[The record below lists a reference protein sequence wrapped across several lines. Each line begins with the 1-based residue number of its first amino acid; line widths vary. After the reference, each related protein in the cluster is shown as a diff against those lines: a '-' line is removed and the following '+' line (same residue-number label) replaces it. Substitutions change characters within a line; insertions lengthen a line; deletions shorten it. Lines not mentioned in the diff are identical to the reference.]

1 MKIMIKNAAFI
12 IASVLMIVSCSEW
25 RKAGS
30 TPAKESTIDSALQ
43 YTVDTILKNKMAEI
57 NATSGQAIVMEVA
70 TGEIKAIVG
79 SGKSQESRLVRA
91 ATLLAM
97 LESGKV
103 ALSDTADTSYGIYQM
118 KDTVLKD
125 HNWHRGGYGTLTAKQ
140 SLAHSSH
147 IALYKNVRKA
157 FDSVDACLNAI
168 DSMGYGLPEAID
180 GLDSLKAY
188 RRFVSHDSSWEDLA
202 FYCTGDKQRISP
214 IQVLT
219 FINAIA
225 NDGKMVRPTLF
236 KSEPETII
244 PMIAS
249 ESSIDS
255 MQVALRYVITD
266 GLGRR
271 ASSEQVEVAGVQG
284 SATNSGIREQ
294 VEDAASTE
302 YAVEFCGYFPAEA
315 PKYSIIVSMNK
326 KGLPCSGG
334 GMAGPVFREIVDYM
348 YQRY

>member
-1 MKIMIKNAAFI
+1 MRILIKNATFF
-12 IASVLMIVSCSEW
+12 IASVLMAMSCTGGH
-25 RKAGS
+25 RTS
-30 TPAKESTIDSALQ
+30 TNSANESTIDSALQ
-43 YTVDTILKNKMAEI
+43 FTVDTILKNKMPEI
-57 NATSGQAIVMEVA
+57 NATSGQVIVMEVA
-70 TGEIKAIVG
+70 TGEIKAMVG
-79 SGKSQESRLVRA
+79 SAKSQESRLVRT
-91 ATLLAM
+91 ATLLAI

-103 ALSDTADTSYGIYQM
+103 ALSDTADTNDGIYQM

-125 HNWHRGGYGTLTAKQ
+125 HNWHKGGYGTLTAKQ

-147 IALYKNVRKA
+147 IALYKNVRKS
-157 FDSVDACLNAI
+157 FDSVGAYLNAI
-168 DSMGYGLPEAID
+168 YSMGYGLPEEME

-188 RRFVSHDSSWEDLA
+188 RRFVSHDSSWDDLA
-202 FYCTGDKQRISP
+202 FFCTGDKQSIFP

-225 NDGKMVRPTLF
+225 NDGRMVRPTLF
-236 KSEPETII
+236 KREPETII

-249 ESSIDS
+249 KANIDS

-284 SATNSGIREQ
+284 AATISGINEL
-294 VEDAASTE
+294 VEDGDSTE

-326 KGLPCSGG
+326 KGFPRSGG

-348 YQRY
+348 HQRY

>member
-1 MKIMIKNAAFI
+1 MRILIKKATFFV
-12 IASVLMIVSCSEW
+12 ASVLMAMSCTGGYTRS
-25 RKAGS
+25 S
-30 TPAKESTIDSALQ
+30 NSAKESTIDSVLQ
-43 YTVDTILKNKMAEI
+43 FTVDTILKNKMAEI
-57 NATSGQAIVMEVA
+57 NATSGQVIVMEVA
-70 TGEIKAIVG
+70 TGEIKAMVG
-79 SGKSQESRLVRA
+79 SAKSQESRLVRT

-103 ALSDTADTSYGIYQM
+103 VLSDTVDTNDGIYQM
-118 KDTVLKD
+118 NDTVLKD
-125 HNWHRGGYGTLTAKQ
+125 HNWHKGGYGTLTAKQ

-147 IALYKNVRKA
+147 IALYKNVRKS
-157 FDSVDACLNAI
+157 FDSVGACLNAI
-168 DSMGYGLPEAID
+168 DSMGYGLPEAME

-188 RRFVSHDSSWEDLA
+188 RRFVSHDSSWDDLA
-202 FYCTGDKQRISP
+202 FFCTGDKQSIFP

-225 NDGKMVRPTLF
+225 NDGRMVGPTLF
-236 KSEPETII
+236 KREPETII

-249 ESSIDS
+249 KANIDS
-255 MQVALRYVITD
+255 MQVALRYVITN

-271 ASSEQVEVAGVQG
+271 ASSERVEVAGVQG
-284 SATNSGIREQ
+284 AATISGIHEL
-294 VEDAASTE
+294 VEDGDSTE

-326 KGLPCSGG
+326 KGLPRSGG

-348 YQRY
+348 HQRY

>member
-43 YTVDTILKNKMAEI
+43 FTVDTILKNKMVEI
-57 NATSGQAIVMEVA
+57 NATSGQVIVMEVS
-70 TGEIKAIVG
+70 TGEIKAMVG
-79 SGKSQESRLVRA
+79 RGLSQESRLVRA

-103 ALSDTADTSYGIYQM
+103 ALSDTIDAGYGIYQM

-125 HNWHRGGYGTLTAKQ
+125 HNWHRGGFGTLTAQQ
-140 SLAHSSH
+140 SLSLSSH
-147 IALYKNVRKA
+147 IALYKNVRKS
-157 FDSVDACLNAI
+157 FDSVGAYLNAI
-168 DSMGYGLPEAID
+168 DSMGYGLPEAIE

-188 RRFVSHDSSWEDLA
+188 RRFVSNDSSWEDLA
-202 FYCTGDKQRISP
+202 FYCTGDKQSISP

-219 FINAIA
+219 FMNAIA
-225 NDGKMVRPTLF
+225 NDGQMVKPTLF
-236 KSEPETII
+236 KREPETII

-249 ESSIDS
+249 KASIDS

-266 GLGRR
+266 GLGKR
-271 ASSEQVEVAGVQG
+271 ASSENVAVAGVPG
-284 SATNSGIREQ
+284 SATISDVKEQ
-294 VEDAASTE
+294 AEEGELTE

-326 KGLPCSGG
+326 KGLPRSGG
-334 GMAGPVFREIVDYM
+334 GMAGPVFRKIVDYM
-348 YQRY
+348 HQRY

>member
-12 IASVLMIVSCSEW
+12 IASVLMIVSYSEW

-43 YTVDTILKNKMAEI
+43 FTVDTILKNKMAEI

-70 TGEIKAIVG
+70 TGEIKAMVG

-103 ALSDTADTSYGIYQM
+103 ALSDTADASYGIYQM

-125 HNWHRGGYGTLTAKQ
+125 HNWHRGGYGTLTAQQ
-140 SLAHSSH
+140 SLSLSSH
-147 IALYKNVRKA
+147 IALYKNVRKS
-157 FDSVDACLNAI
+157 FDSVGAYLNSI
-168 DSMGYGLPEAID
+168 DSMGYGLPEAMD
-180 GLDSLKAY
+180 GLDSLNAY

-202 FYCTGDKQRISP
+202 FYCTGDKQSISP

-225 NDGKMVRPTLF
+225 NDGQMVSPTLF
-236 KSEPETII
+236 KREPETII

-249 ESSIDS
+249 KASIDS

-284 SATNSGIREQ
+284 SATISGIHDQ
-294 VEDAASTE
+294 VEDADSTE

-334 GMAGPVFREIVDYM
+334 GMAGPVFREIVDYL

>member
-1 MKIMIKNAAFI
+1 MNVLIKNVAFI
-12 IASVLMIVSCSEW
+12 IASVLMIMSCSDGH
-25 RKAGS
+25 RSGS
-30 TPAKESTIDSALQ
+30 NSAKQSTIDSVLQ
-43 YTVDTILKNKMAEI
+43 FTVDTILKNKMAEI

-70 TGEIKAIVG
+70 TGEIKAMVG
-79 SGKSQESRLVRA
+79 SGLSQESRLIRV

-103 ALSDTADTSYGIYQM
+103 SLEDTVDAYYGIYQM
-118 KDTVLKD
+118 KDTVLRD

-147 IALYKNVRKA
+147 IAMYRNVRKA
-157 FDSVDACLNAI
+157 FGSVGAYLDALY
-168 DSMGYGLPEAID
+168 SLGYGLPESMD
-180 GLDSLKAY
+180 GLDSLKEY

-202 FYCTGDKQRISP
+202 FYSTGDKQRISP

-225 NDGKMVRPTLF
+225 NDGKMVRPALF
-236 KSEPETII
+236 KREPESII

-249 ESSIDS
+249 KASIDS

-271 ASSEQVEVAGVQG
+271 ASSEKVEVAGVQG
-284 SATNSGIREQ
+284 TALISGTNEYQ
-294 VEDAASTE
+294 EDADQAV

-334 GMAGPVFREIVDYM
+334 GMAGPVFKEIVDYM
-348 YQRY
+348 HLR

>member
-1 MKIMIKNAAFI
+1 MKILIKNAAFI

-30 TPAKESTIDSALQ
+30 TSTKESTIDSALQ
-43 YTVDTILKNKMAEI
+43 FTVDTILKNKMAEI

-70 TGEIKAIVG
+70 TGEIKSMVG
-79 SGKSQESRLVRA
+79 SGKSQKSRLVRA

-103 ALSDTADTSYGIYQM
+103 ALSDTADANYGIYQM
-118 KDTVLKD
+118 NDTVLKD
-125 HNWHRGGYGTLTAKQ
+125 HNWQRGGYGVLTVKQ
-140 SLAHSSH
+140 SLSHSSH
-147 IALYKNVRKA
+147 IALYKNVRKS
-157 FDSVDACLNAI
+157 FDSVGAYLDALN
-168 DSMGYGLPEAID
+168 SLGYGLPESMD
-180 GLDSLKAY
+180 GMDSLKAY
-188 RRFVSHDSSWEDLA
+188 RRYVSHASTWDDVA
-202 FYCTGDKQRISP
+202 FFCTGDKQSISP

-225 NDGKMVRPTLF
+225 NDGQMVRPTLF
-236 KSEPETII
+236 KREPETII

-249 ESSIDS
+249 KASIDS
-255 MQVALRYVITD
+255 MQVALRYVITE
-266 GLGRR
+266 GLGRH
-271 ASSEQVEVAGVQG
+271 ASSEHVEVAGVPG
-284 SATNSGIREQ
+284 SATISGIHEQ
-294 VEDAASTE
+294 VEDAESTE
-302 YAVEFCGYFPAEA
+302 YVVEFCGYFPADA

-334 GMAGPVFREIVDYM
+334 GMAGPVFRKIVDYM